1 MKKYKVQLSEYGT
14 VASRADIEIYA
25 KDKNE
30 ADKIAVKMAREG
42 NDLIKFEDER
52 CVDGWEYQ
60 TENIEESK

>member
-25 KDKNE
+25 KDENE

-42 NDLIKFEDER
+42 SVEFENER

>member
-25 KDKNE
+25 KDENE

-42 NDLIKFEDER
+42 LVVFDYENER